1 MKIYKIIKQISIN
14 DKTKEKKERYI
25 LIQTYTTFIERVVDF
40 LMIES
45 KNPIYSYSD
54 VGYPMKYFGNNI
66 FNTLEEAREC
76 KEKLETPPVT
86 YTHKEEIV
94 I

>member
-14 DKTKEKKERYI
+14 DKTGERKERYA
-25 LIQTYTTFIERVVDF
+25 LIQTYTTFIEKVINLFSLERTPFGYHEIVF
-40 LMIES
+40 ATLKES
-45 KNPIYSYSD
+45 K
-54 VGYPMKYFGNNI
+54 
-66 FNTLEEAREC
+66 EA

-86 YTHKEEIV
+86 YTHKEEVV